1 MENDKIKHYGNY
13 PIKGIVTMSIQVMP
27 MHYVTVEFQ
36 LQDEDRDNRA
46 INTSGQHRFLYGVE
60 SWIDGVDQHLE
71 SLREGEELKLVLEP
85 EAAVLVASQLLPL
98 DRLSD
103 MKKKLALEVKIVE
116 VVKAE
121 PKEVVKAL
129 AASVKCCDHCGSH

>member
-1 MENDKIKHYGNY
+1 
-13 PIKGIVTMSIQVMP
+13 MSVQVMP

-36 LQDEDRDNRA
+36 LHDEDGDDRA
-46 INTSGQHRFLYGVE
+46 IDTSGQHRFLYGVE
-60 SWIDGVDQHLE
+60 SWIEGVDQHLE
-71 SLREGEELKLVLEP
+71 RLREGEELKLVLEP
-85 EAAVLVASQLLPL
+85 DVAVFVASQLVPP

-103 MKKKLALEVKIVE
+103 TKKKLALEVKIVE

>member
-1 MENDKIKHYGNY
+1 MT
-13 PIKGIVTMSIQVMP
+13 VQVMP

-36 LQDEDRDNRA
+36 LRDEERDIKA
-46 INTSGQHRFLYGVE
+46 IKTSGQHRFLYGVE
-60 SWIDGVDQHLE
+60 AWIEGVDQQLD

-85 EAAVLVASQLLPL
+85 EAAAFVVSRLLPA
-98 DRLSD
+98 DRSF
-103 MKKKLALEVKIVE
+103 KAEQSLALEVKIVE

-121 PKEVVKAL
+121 PKEVIKAL